1 MAKDIDF
8 SKTEA
13 PKSFG
18 EKGPHGGHETPF
30 VFSPMRRKLHLR
42 SAALAKEQSEAS

>member
-13 PKSFG
+13 PKFG
-18 EKGPHGGHETPF
+18 DKGPHGGHETPF
-30 VFSPMRRKLHLR
+30 VFAPMRRKLHLR
-42 SAALAKEQSEAS
+42 DAALAKEQSESS